1 MRMKTY
7 FNHLGYWQRIK
18 IFLKTKKKRFFYL
31 FAFFIAF
38 NFIGNFC
45 GFFVARLERSARKY
59 KKLGIMKYNPSLMT
73 YQSAVDTLYEPLKM
87 SSSSADKITET
98 FLRLDRILKDGMSRL
113 LIIQAF
119 KKCGLLADVEEERK
133 FLKESGF

>member
-1 MRMKTY
+1 MKTY

-18 IFLKTKKKRFFYL
+18 LFLKTKKKRFLYI

-45 GFFVARLERSARKY
+45 GFIVARLERSARKY
-59 KKLGIMKYNPSLMT
+59 KKIAIKKYNPSLIT
-73 YQSAVDTLYEPLKM
+73 YQTAVDTMYEPMKM
-87 SSSSADKITET
+87 SSASADKITET
-98 FLRLDRILKDGMSRL
+98 FLRLDRQLMDGMSRL

-119 KKCGLLADVEEERK
+119 KRCGMITDLEEERRI
-133 FLKESGF
+133 LKDSGF